1 MRRWIGWIVFL
12 CLLAASAV
20 ICAIRWQAW
29 FGNPAE
35 PEWTGE
41 TINHQFITLDNDSVL
56 AALLQDTLSFV
67 LLGDIHNSLSQEDMR
82 LISERH
88 PEVQLWAQ
96 LGDWMERPYHYY
108 EQMIYQSLAGTRLDS
123 LPVVAIPGNHEHLKG
138 IKKRLPEHW
147 KTLFPNPQN
156 GPARFVGTSY
166 YVDFPQ
172 MRLIALDTDG
182 LFRMSDYTQV
192 VFWLKNALREAG
204 NKFTIVMMHHPVYST
219 AEGRSNPLVWLAFRD
234 AMREA
239 DVVFSGHDHNYAR
252 RTEYYKARFWKREE
266 PTTFIA
272 TNASNKTYPVKSKVN
287 YDASFSGEPVYQYIT
302 VNPNTLH
309 ISTYKLASYELIDD
323 VNIFAIRERNDITY
337 KNGE

>member
-56 AALLQDTLSFV
+56 AALQQDTLSFV

-138 IKKRLPEHW
+138 LKKQLPEQW
-147 KTLFPNPQN
+147 KTIFPNPQN

-219 AEGRSNPLVWLAFRD
+219 AEGRCNPLMWLAFRD

-252 RTEYYKARFWKREE
+252 RTEYYRARFWKKEE

-309 ISTYKLASYELIDD
+309 ISTYKLTSYELIDD